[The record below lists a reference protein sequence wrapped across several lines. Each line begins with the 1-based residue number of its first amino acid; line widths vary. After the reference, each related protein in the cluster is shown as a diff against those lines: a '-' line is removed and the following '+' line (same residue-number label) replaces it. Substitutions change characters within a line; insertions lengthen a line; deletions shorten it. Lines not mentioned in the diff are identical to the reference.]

1 MNAHT
6 KESFEEFFSKLSK
19 TNTTLSYWTD
29 FEKVKKNVAKIE
41 IRLNTLN
48 FLLGKQD
55 LRSAVKELWDVDKH
69 VFEVL
74 QILVACR
81 KRDKKQVINSDAEFV
96 LLENYLTSFEGVMEY
111 LEGTGLA
118 SVFRDK
124 DIKNLVDYVFGI
136 EVGLDTN
143 ARKNRTGKA
152 MEDLLELI
160 FKGSSI
166 MYRKQVNSSEW
177 PEISEV
183 LGDDIKRFDFVVTLK
198 DTTYLIEANFYNSSG
213 SKPNEIARSYS
224 EVASKVN
231 NIPGFEF
238 VWITDGYGWKSSKNK
253 LCEAY
258 YSIPHL
264 YNLSTLKEFIALLK
278 K

>member
-1 MNAHT
+1 MKAHT
-6 KESFEEFFSKLSK
+6 KEQFEEFFSKLSK
-19 TNTTLSYWTD
+19 TNATLSYWTD

-48 FLLGKQD
+48 YLLGKQD

-96 LLENYLTSFEGVMEY
+96 LLENYLISFEGVMEY

-118 SVFRDK
+118 SIFREK
-124 DIKNLVDYVFGI
+124 DIKNLVDYVFGV

-160 FKGSSI
+160 FKGSNI
-166 MYRKQVNSSEW
+166 MYRKQVSSSEW

-183 LGDDIKRFDFVVTLK
+183 LGDDIKRFDFVVTLNG
-198 DTTYLIEANFYNSSG
+198 TTYFIEANFYNSNG
-213 SKPNEIARSYS
+213 SKPNETARSYS
-224 EVASKVN
+224 KVASKIS

-238 VWITDGYGWKSSKNK
+238 VWITDGSGWKPSKNK
-253 LCEAY
+253 LREAY